1 MKKILILLLI
11 ILYSTFIAYNQG
23 EIDDQEKIFY
33 RNEKTLGL
41 LLNSNGFGING
52 RYGKQINARNKLIY
66 NIDIAGIKHPK
77 EYKTTTVNYYTSSY
91 IYGKLN
97 SFFVL
102 RSGIGK
108 QHKIFKKID
117 RGGISIKRFYTFG
130 PALGFIKP
138 IYYKIQYQG
147 SYKFYSSKFDP
158 EGSLNIVG
166 RYSFFRGLSETQ
178 ITPGAFAKF
187 GFSFEYSTVDDIIH
201 ALEAG
206 FVFDGYVRGVPIMA
220 NTKKSHFFFTLFVS
234 YRFGKIVNAQFSP
247 KKRREM
253 KKRKEEEE

>member
-1 MKKILILLLI
+1 MKRILILLI
-11 ILYSTFIAYNQG
+11 ILYSTFTAYNQG

-52 RYGKQINARNKLIY
+52 RYGKQINARNKRIY

-77 EYKTTTVNYYTSSY
+77 EYKTPSINYYTSSY
-91 IYGKLN
+91 IYGKMN

-108 QHKIFKKID
+108 QHEIFKKID
-117 RGGISIKRFYTFG
+117 RGGISIKQFYSFG
-130 PALGFIKP
+130 PALGFFKP
-138 IYYKIQYQG
+138 IYYKIQSTYPNV
-147 SYKFYSSKFDP
+147 FYCSKFDP
-158 EGSLNIVG
+158 EGGLTIVG
-166 RYSFFRGLSETQ
+166 KYSFFKGLNETQ

-187 GFSFEYSTVDDIIH
+187 GCSFEYSTVDEIIH

-206 FVFDGYVRGVPIMA
+206 VVFDGYVKGVPIMA
-220 NTKKSHFFFTLFVS
+220 NTKKSHFFFTLFLS

-253 KKRKEEEE
+253 KKRKEAEE